1 MIFFDPVAGVKI
13 KQATSVA
20 GEVAKTASSSV
31 AEAAERA
38 GTVVR
43 SRWSLLQ
50 QQQSKDGG
58 PTVQERWRSAS
69 TVLKKNLLE
78 TKEKVAV
85 GLQDTKEKV
94 VIGLSDTKE
103 KVAIGR
109 VKVEEVR
116 YSYFEPLDL
125 NLFSQCCLDGYF
137 ESVLRASPPVAIS
150 MSEFEK
156 HLI

>member
-1 MIFFDPVAGVKI
+1 MLIFFDPVAAVKI

-116 YSYFEPLDL
+116 YSYFEPLGL
-125 NLFSQCCLDGYF
+125 NFSF
-137 ESVLRASPPVAIS
+137 S
-150 MSEFEK
+150 M
-156 HLI
+156 LP

>member
-1 MIFFDPVAGVKI
+1 MHGILCFCNPISSYLKLGCKNITCLWAVLKGFFDLVAGVKI

-50 QQQSKDGG
+50 LQQSKDGG

-78 TKEKVAV
+78 TKEKV
-85 GLQDTKEKV
+85 V
-94 VIGLSDTKE
+94 VGLSDTKE

-116 YSYFEPLDL
+116 YSYFEPL
-125 NLFSQCCLDGYF
+125 
-137 ESVLRASPPVAIS
+137 V
-150 MSEFEK
+150 
-156 HLI
+156 